1 MYVKSWSV
9 SLIMSGINFMIYG
22 MLLTDLQADVELLLE
37 CIKCQI
43 HSPAAVR
50 QALLT
55 IASMCSTQGKL
66 GGAVVARF
74 NPTYRRFET

>member
-1 MYVKSWSV
+1 
-9 SLIMSGINFMIYG
+9 
-22 MLLTDLQADVELLLE
+22 MLLTDLQADVELLME

-43 HSPAAVR
+43 HSPAAVK

-66 GGAVVARF
+66 DV
-74 NPTYRRFET
+74 ETTFTSKATTEKFILPKFFLSEHNLRISSI